1 VEDGYVTGL
10 EPGTNYPNPRS
21 YEGQQGRVIKLPPKG
36 STTLELTLEIH
47 PDDAAVK
54 AAEAAVKKIAAG
66 REPKV
71 FDQPQPGW
79 CAP

>member
-1 VEDGYVTGL
+1 
-10 EPGTNYPNPRS
+10 
-21 YEGQQGRVIKLPPKG
+21 VIKLPPKG

-47 PDDAAVK
+47 PDDSAVK
-54 AAEAAVKKIAAG
+54 SAEAAVKKIAAG

-71 FDQPQPGW
+71 FDQPQSGW